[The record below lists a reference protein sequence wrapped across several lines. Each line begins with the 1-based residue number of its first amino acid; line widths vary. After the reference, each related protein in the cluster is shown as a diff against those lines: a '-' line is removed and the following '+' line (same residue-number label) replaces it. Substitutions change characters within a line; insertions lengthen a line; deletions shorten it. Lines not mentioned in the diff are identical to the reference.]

1 MTVAAA
7 SVSDES
13 PSGGGKSTLSVTVR
27 NVGARAAV
35 VTTLRYYRSDDPTI
49 TTSDTEVDTDA
60 VAGLAASKSTSPS
73 LEVTAPVAPGTYYY
87 GACVDAVTDETDT
100 TNNCSAAVAITV
112 QDTAAAHQGQPDL
125 MVSSPYV
132 SHSSPPVGARFTVS
146 ASVRNGGRG
155 PSATTTLRYYRS
167 SDGTITTSDT
177 EVGTAEVA
185 ELAASGSTTESV
197 ELTAPAAPGTHYYG
211 ACVDSVT
218 DETDT
223 NNNCSTSVQ
232 VTVQQTVTEPQGDP
246 DLTVTS
252 ATVSD
257 SGPTVGAKFTLSAT
271 VRNGGAGGAE
281 TTTLRYYR
289 SADATITPADT
300 EVGTDTISGLAA
312 SGSAGQ
318 SVELTAPSTPGT
330 YYYGACVDAVT
341 DESDTTNN
349 CSGSVKVAILQPD
362 LVVGAPSVSKRYPEA
377 GEQFT
382 LWVTVENNGEGVS
395 DATTLRY
402 YYSTDTAI
410 TTSDTALDTDAI
422 GRLAASGTSSQSVDL
437 AAPSTPGTYYYGACV
452 DAVTDESDT
461 TNNCSTSVQVTV
473 PQPKPDLVVGTPS
486 VDDRGPAAGA
496 AFTLS
501 ATVEN
506 EGGGAAAATTLRYH
520 RSADATISRSD
531 TEVGADA
538 IGGLAASG
546 TSSQSVDLT
555 APSTP
560 GTYYYGACVDALT
573 DESDTTNNCS
583 ASVQVT
589 VPVAEQQ
596 VPPTLVTN
604 DPPRYNSQDYEFQVV
619 QVATGLRYPW
629 SLAFLPDGDLLVT
642 ERAGYLKRIDA
653 QGSIQVINGLPTI
666 SAFNQGGL
674 LDVVLDTSFAQNQ
687 RIYFSY
693 SQLDGGYRTAVA
705 RAQLSDNQL
714 NGVQI
719 IFTMNKPSTG
729 STHFGSR
736 LAMLSDGDLVV
747 TLGDRGER
755 NRAQDPSDHAG
766 SVLRIQSDG
775 SPSSRNKEFDIP
787 NAAAE
792 VFTFGHRNP
801 QGLAI
806 HPTTGAI
813 WIHEHGPQGG
823 DEVNILIGG
832 ANYGWPVV
840 TFGTEYSGEKISE
853 GTEKEGMESPLLQ
866 WTPSIAPSGMAF
878 YTGDDFPLWNGNLFV
893 GALAG
898 RHLRRIAFQNG
909 AGAQQEVLLQDVL
922 GRIRDVRQGPNGR
935 LWLLTDAS
943 NGGIYR
949 IEPVPP
955 K

>member
-1 MTVAAA
+1 M
-7 SVSDES
+7 SDES
-13 PSGGGKSTLSVTVR
+13 PSGGGKSTLSVAVR
-27 NVGARAAV
+27 NVGARAAAA
-35 VTTLRYYRSDDPTI
+35 TTLRYYRSDDPTI

-73 LEVTAPVAPGTYYY
+73 SEVTAPIAPGTYYF

-100 TNNCSAAVAITV
+100 TNNCSTAVAITV

-125 MVSSPYV
+125 MVASPYV

-341 DESDTTNN
+341 DESNTTNN

-362 LVVGAPSVSKRYPEA
+362 LVVGAPSVSKSDPEA

-382 LWVTVENNGEGVS
+382 LRVTVENNGEGGS

-422 GRLAASGTSSQSVDL
+422 GGLAASGTSSQSVDL

-486 VDDRGPAAGA
+486 VDDRGPTAGA

-520 RSADATISRSD
+520 QSADATISTSD
-531 TEVGADA
+531 REVGTDA

-801 QGLAI
+801 QGLAV